1 MRSRSKRQELEVR
14 GIQLVYC
21 TNATK
26 GVIHWDANAS
36 ASEEARCSSEEQKK
50 CCLGKRTSS
59 GGRIAETEG
68 NFDVAGE
75 LVVVERVDAVRVGDL
90 VERENGELD

>member
-1 MRSRSKRQELEVR
+1 VRSRSKRQELEVR

-26 GVIHWDANAS
+26 GAKHWDVNAS
-36 ASEEARCSSEEQKK
+36 ASEEARYSNEEQKK
-50 CCLGKRTSS
+50 CCSGKKKSLDDRTAA
-59 GGRIAETEG
+59 AEG
-68 NFDVAGE
+68 SFDVVGE
-75 LVVVERVDAVRVGDL
+75 LAVVERVGAVRVGDL